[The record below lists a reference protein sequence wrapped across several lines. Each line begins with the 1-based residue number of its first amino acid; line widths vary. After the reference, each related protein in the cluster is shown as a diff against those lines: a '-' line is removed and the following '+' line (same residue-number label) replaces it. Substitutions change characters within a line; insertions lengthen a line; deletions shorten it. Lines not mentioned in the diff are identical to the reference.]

1 AKRSVLLL
9 SYSVWLKQAKV
20 NGVLQRLADL
30 SASGVDVAWI
40 FDARY
45 ENGHNIRELARHWP
59 PGHRRPTAYSWENLD
74 DEIAKLHAKVLIV
87 DDHDALVTSANLTGH
102 GLTSNVEVG
111 LRVQGRPAADLAAHL
126 RRLIAAGTFAPCEW
140 P

>member
-1 AKRSVLLL
+1 DEIHGVMQEWPVRGAEGTRAFVGLLRAVRGVRRATLERTPTCEVVWTGTGGTGSVRSTVPVILEMLAGAKRSVLLL

-59 PGHRRPTAYSWENLD
+59 PGHRRPTA
-74 DEIAKLHAKVLIV
+74 
-87 DDHDALVTSANLTGH
+87 
-102 GLTSNVEVG
+102 
-111 LRVQGRPAADLAAHL
+111 
-126 RRLIAAGTFAPCEW
+126 
-140 P
+140 